1 MNKKGMSTYL
11 VTVFLIL
18 IIVLGVLS
26 VFIYRA
32 QKEAEN
38 ASKKGLPDYDPI
50 FSEYDEDSTTVSIN
64 GNVYTFNVNGIS
76 FKQEEQLTEPV
87 VIEVVSFAM
96 FRDGSEEKMVKPPD
110 NTIGTNEKPI
120 LFGDEDYARVDLVFN
135 VENVNK
141 QPNYAGV
148 EFLYVTFW
156 VKGDCVTDYTDNLAG
171 KEISDLVTA
180 CPKFYLSSMSIDA
193 NVV

>member
-11 VTVFLIL
+11 VTVFLLL

-32 QKEAEN
+32 QKEAQE

-50 FSEYDEDSTTVSIN
+50 FSEYDNESTTVSIN

-76 FKQEEQLTEPV
+76 FTQEEQLTEPV
-87 VIEVVSFAM
+87 VIELVSFAM
-96 FRDGSEEKMVKPPD
+96 FRDGSEEKMVKPSND
-110 NTIGTNEKPI
+110 MGTNDDPI
-120 LFGDEDYARVDLVFN
+120 LFGDDDYARIDLVFN

-141 QPNYAGV
+141 KPNDAGV

-156 VKGDCVTDYTDNLAG
+156 AKSDCVTDYTYNLAG